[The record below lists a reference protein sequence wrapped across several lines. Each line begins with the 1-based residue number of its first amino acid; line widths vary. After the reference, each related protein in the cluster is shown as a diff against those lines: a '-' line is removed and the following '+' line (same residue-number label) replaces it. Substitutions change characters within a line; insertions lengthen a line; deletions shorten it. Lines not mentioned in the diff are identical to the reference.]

1 MYHICICVFPNIRR
15 TMNIYEYLLQ
25 LASAV
30 GGMLT
35 KGKGEAGGMDLGTMA
50 SMMSSL
56 GTGGARVQV
65 SCDWRRAGHHAHL

>member
-1 MYHICICVFPNIRR
+1 
-15 TMNIYEYLLQ
+15 MNIYEYLVQ

-56 GTGGARVQV
+56 GTAGARVQV
-65 SCDWRRAGHHAHL
+65 SCD

>member
-1 MYHICICVFPNIRR
+1 MFVCFPISAP
-15 TMNIYEYLLQ
+15 MNIYEYLLQ

-56 GTGGARVQV
+56 GTAGARVQV